1 MARVIINAHR
11 NVAIEVSRKDK
22 WTTIITGWVPHKKL
36 KLLNSEIDRE
46 WTELADYPLT
56 AAIERFLKPSIQ
68 TEQNI
73 EASAIIELRRLLN
86 GK

>member
-1 MARVIINAHR
+1 MNQHR
-11 NVAIEVSRKDK
+11 NIAIEVIRGSK
-22 WTTIITGWVPHKKL
+22 WTTIVTGWTPTHRE
-36 KLLNSEIDRE
+36 KLLNEEVDRE
-46 WTELADYPLT
+46 WHEISMRIH